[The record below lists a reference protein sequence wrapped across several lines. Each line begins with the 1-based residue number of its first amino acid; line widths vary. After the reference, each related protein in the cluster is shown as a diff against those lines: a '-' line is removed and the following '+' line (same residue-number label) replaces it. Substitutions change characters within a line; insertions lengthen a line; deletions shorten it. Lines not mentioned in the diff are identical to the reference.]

1 VSVETLSPPSR
12 KNVTLCENAVEQCD
26 ADGALDWPFS
36 ELIFFS
42 SCQLIANVICSIVGA
57 NVRTTFVWFHQYAG
71 YELEPPAVGVPR
83 SQLRFLI
90 DTRFNEPR

>member
-1 VSVETLSPPSR
+1 MQPSLR
-12 KNVTLCENAVEQCD
+12 Q
-26 ADGALDWPFS
+26 PFLKWKVNRANR
-36 ELIFFS
+36 LIFG
-42 SCQLIANVICSIVGA
+42 VICSIVGA

-71 YELEPPAVGVPR
+71 YKLEPPAVRVPR